1 MVAPLKIDD
10 RALLHNQLCALSSP
24 NLNTLIA
31 KDPSNVAAMGTPPR
45 YTYTSLPSQ
54 YIRVL
59 ELHPGLSDAPLEC
72 DVVVQ
77 QIDGKP
83 YEALSYVWGDAAS
96 IRFMPQ

>member
-1 MVAPLKIDD
+1 
-10 RALLHNQLCALSSP
+10 
-24 NLNTLIA
+24 
-31 KDPSNVAAMGTPPR
+31 MGTPPR

-54 YIRVL
+54 CIRVL
-59 ELHPGLSDAPLEC
+59 ELHPGLSEAPLEC

-96 IRFMPQ
+96 LPFRHNNLLFLFDSNLMLRSLSHSSNAQMK